1 MINSQFKIKYAKHAQ
16 KELQDAVR
24 WYNKQK
30 KGLGTQLKAEAKRVV
45 EEMILNPTFAS
56 IKYDST
62 HVVACKIFPY
72 TLHYEI
78 DVNIKTIWIISFFHT
93 KRKPN
98 WI

>member
-1 MINSQFKIKYAKHAQ
+1 MINSHFKIIFSKYAQ
-16 KELQDAVR
+16 KELQEAVR

-30 KGLGTQLKAEAKRVV
+30 KGLGGELKAEAKRVV

-56 IKYDST
+56 VKYDSI

-78 DVNIKTIWIISFFHT
+78 DVNNKTIRIISFFHT
-93 KRKPN
+93 KRKPD